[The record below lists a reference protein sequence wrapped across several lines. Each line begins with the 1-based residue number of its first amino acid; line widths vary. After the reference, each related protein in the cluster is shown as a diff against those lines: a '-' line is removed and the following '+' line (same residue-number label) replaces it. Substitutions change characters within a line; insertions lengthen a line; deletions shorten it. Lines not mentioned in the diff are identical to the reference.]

1 MVPINTARHVFSAPV
16 GSRFELTSARCQR
29 SSCHSCQSCRSPFDT
44 LPVRNSGV
52 RVPSRKPKEDACHS
66 ISSKQAHKNHRDR
79 IEEHSG
85 ASVAVSQN
93 CSDKRLGRTSRL
105 AYRFY
110 FRCAPPSRATHH
122 FLYHYLSCNYTTRG
136 GIFIIGE
143 QYVRTL
149 YARRGGGNCRDCARH
164 GSNGTRKKSG
174 DPFAQGQ
181 NWQSGALPVLR
192 GRRSLSSRCDGIPL
206 PSLEGRQRLSL
217 QGPGAR
223 KQDRETLD
231 VRWAGPRLSLGRHE
245 DMD

>member
-1 MVPINTARHVFSAPV
+1 AYQIRYMLRDSLFQLGRPALGVNVPRAILVKAVEV
-16 GSRFELTSARCQR
+16 LLIRFR
-29 SSCHSCQSCRSPFDT
+29 F
-44 LPVRNSGV
+44 PVRNSEV

-149 YARRGGGNCRDCARH
+149 YARRGGGNCRD
-164 GSNGTRKKSG
+164 
-174 DPFAQGQ
+174 
-181 NWQSGALPVLR
+181 
-192 GRRSLSSRCDGIPL
+192 
-206 PSLEGRQRLSL
+206 
-217 QGPGAR
+217 
-223 KQDRETLD
+223 
-231 VRWAGPRLSLGRHE
+231 
-245 DMD
+245 